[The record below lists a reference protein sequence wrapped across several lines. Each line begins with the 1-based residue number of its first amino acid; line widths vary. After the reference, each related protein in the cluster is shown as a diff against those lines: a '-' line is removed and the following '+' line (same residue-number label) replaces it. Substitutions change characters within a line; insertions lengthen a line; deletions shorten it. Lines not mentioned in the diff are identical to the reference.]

1 MHYEDRKKAGVAQKV
16 LVSMSMCESFTTI
29 FKAKDAHE
37 TLLIW
42 SRLIA
47 KDYQVRNLHLTV
59 KGGEHFGTERMRDGR
74 VHDQPGAHGWA
85 ALVASGAALVAG

>member
-1 MHYEDRKKAGVAQKV
+1 
-16 LVSMSMCESFTTI
+16 MCESFTTI

-59 KGGEHFGTERMRDGR
+59 KGGEHSGTEQM
-74 VHDQPGAHGWA
+74 VESMTNLGAHGWA